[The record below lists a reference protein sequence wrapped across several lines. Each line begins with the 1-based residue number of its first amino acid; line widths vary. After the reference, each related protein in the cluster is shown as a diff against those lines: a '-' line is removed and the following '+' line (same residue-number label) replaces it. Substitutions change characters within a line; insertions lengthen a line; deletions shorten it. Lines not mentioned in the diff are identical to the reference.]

1 MTKAL
6 VTGAN
11 GLLGQALVTRL
22 RADGVFVRAFIRP
35 GQPNRSHADETCYGD
50 LADTESLR
58 RAIGPETDW
67 VFHAGARVR
76 TDGSWKD
83 FESVNIHATAEILRL
98 SVQEGVRRIIHVSSL
113 GVYGVPHD
121 GAVISEDSAFDEGAT
136 ERGFYARSKAEADRL
151 VLAAIDEGAPAII
164 VRPGLLYGPGKKPP
178 LGRRVLSL
186 GPLRVVLAGRDYLLP
201 LAYVDNVAA
210 ALCLAASREGAVGRA
225 YTIVDAHVRQEDHL
239 KLYREVT
246 GASWRAVYLP
256 LGGVRI
262 AARAVESLAR
272 GLGRKPPITAHQVE
286 RTLCSATFDG
296 RRASDELGWSPHIGI
311 RESMQ
316 RSLLAGRRDEARS
329 APAERS
335 PG

>member
-1 MTKAL
+1 MIRAL

-11 GLLGQALVTRL
+11 GLLGRALVTRL
-22 RADGVFVRAFIRP
+22 RADGVIVRAFVRP
-35 GQPNRSHADETCYGD
+35 GQANQSLADETCYGD

-58 RAIGPETDW
+58 RAIGSETDW
-67 VFHAGARVR
+67 IFHAGARVR
-76 TDGSWKD
+76 TDGSWRD
-83 FESVNIHATAEILRL
+83 FENVNVLATAEILRL
-98 SVQEGVRRIIHVSSL
+98 AVQGGVRRIIHVSSL

-121 GAVISEDSAFDEGAT
+121 GAVISEESAFDEGAT

-151 VLAAIDEGAPAII
+151 VLAAMEKGVPAVI

-186 GPLRVVLAGRDYLLP
+186 GPIRVVLAGRDYLLP

-239 KLYREVT
+239 RLYREVT

-256 LGGVRI
+256 LGGVRL
-262 AARAVESLAR
+262 AARAIEAVAS
-272 GLGRKPPITAHQVE
+272 GLGRRPPITTHQVE
-286 RTLCSATFDG
+286 RTLRSARFDG
-296 RRASDELGWSPHIGI
+296 RRASEELGWSPHIEL
-311 RESMQ
+311 RDSMQ
-316 RSLLAGRRDEARS
+316 RSLLVARRTD
-329 APAERS
+329 APSSLRERS